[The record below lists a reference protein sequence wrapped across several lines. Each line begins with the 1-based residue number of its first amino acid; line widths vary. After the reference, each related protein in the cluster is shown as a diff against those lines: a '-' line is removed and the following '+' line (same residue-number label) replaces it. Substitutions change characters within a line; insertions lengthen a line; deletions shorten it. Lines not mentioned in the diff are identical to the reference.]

1 VNLGS
6 RMPMNSAFGQNPAAG
21 STVPAEVDVAEQN
34 STTAAR
40 TRNAKRWAGAAGC
53 IGAAAAIAAHAASAN
68 FSGGSNVDQSAAT
81 NAGNLYLTVPGNGST
96 NRMTLTVDGLYPANI
111 DNSTPW
117 RERVI
122 NVTNAGNLNLA
133 TYSITSQAS
142 ASNALTNQTGQGLVM
157 IVDECSNSWT
167 EGGTVAEPTYTC
179 GGSQADVLG
188 CASCNGGVPT
198 DYDVAN
204 GTSPVAYTTSGS
216 PALANISTTAAA
228 VNHLRFRFKLAW
240 NAPSN
245 AQGLSVNVTFT
256 FDGTQRAGTSA

>member
-1 VNLGS
+1 
-6 RMPMNSAFGQNPAAG
+6 
-21 STVPAEVDVAEQN
+21 VAEQQA
-34 STTAAR
+34 TRAAR

-68 FSGGSNVDQSAAT
+68 FSGGSNVDQSGAT
-81 NAGNLYLTVPGNGST
+81 NAGNLYLTVPGAGST
-96 NRMTLTVDGLYPANI
+96 NRMALTVDGLYPAAL

-117 RERVI
+117 RERVVD
-122 NVTNAGNLNLA
+122 VTNAGNLNLA

-142 ASNALTNQTGQGLVM
+142 ASNALTNQTGQGLLM
-157 IVDECSNSWT
+157 IVDECSNTWT

-179 GGSQADVLG
+179 GGGGSRADVLG
-188 CASCNGGVPT
+188 CATCGTSGTPV
-198 DYDVAN
+198 DYDVGN
-204 GTSPVAYTTSGS
+204 GTSATTYTTNGS

-240 NAPSN
+240 NAPSG